1 MRIHLL
7 SDLHLEFEPFEPP
20 AMDADVVVLAGD
32 IHIKGRGVDWAVEAF
47 SCPVLYIPGNH
58 EYHTG
63 HLFATLKKMRSL
75 GSNSHVQVLDRDVVI
90 IGGVRFLG
98 ATMWTDFGSTGHT
111 LASTINAR
119 NSMNDYSQI
128 RTGQNFR
135 RLKPE
140 DQAKESV
147 TTRLWLEGQLAK
159 PFQGQ
164 TVVITHHAPLLR
176 SLADSPYSG
185 THLDAAYANEW
196 PELLGGERVALWA
209 HGHCHTAVDY
219 QHLGTRIAC
228 NPRGYPGEN
237 TGFNPGLIID
247 L

>member
-7 SDLHLEFEPFEPP
+7 SDLHLEFEPFEPSI
-20 AMDADVVVLAGD
+20 MDADVVLLAGD
-32 IHIKGRGVDWAVEAF
+32 IHVKGRGVDWAAEAF

-58 EYHTG
+58 EYYSG

-75 GSNSHVQVLDRDVVI
+75 SSNSNVQVLDRDVTV

-98 ATMWTDFGSTGHT
+98 ATMWTDFTSTGHSLT
-111 LASTINAR
+111 STINAR
-119 NSMNDYSQI
+119 HSMNDYSQI
-128 RTGQNFR
+128 RTGENFR
-135 RLKPE
+135 RLRPE

-147 TTRLWLEGQLAK
+147 TTRLWLEDQLAK
-159 PFQGQ
+159 PFPGP

-196 PELLGGERVALWA
+196 PDLLGGERVALWA
-209 HGHCHTAVDY
+209 HGHSHTAVDY
-219 QHLGTRIAC
+219 QHLGTRIVC
-228 NPRGYPGEN
+228 NPYGYPGEH
-237 TGFNPGLIID
+237 TGFNPELIID

>member
-7 SDLHLEFEPFEPP
+7 SDLHLEFEPFEPSIL
-20 AMDADVVVLAGD
+20 DADVALLAGD
-32 IHIKGRGVDWAVEAF
+32 IHIKGRGVDWAAEVF

-58 EYHTG
+58 EYYSG
-63 HLFATLKKMRSL
+63 HLFATLKKMRSH
-75 GSNSHVQVLDRDVVI
+75 SSDSVVQVLDRDVAV

-98 ATMWTDFGSTGHT
+98 ATMWTDFASTGHAH
-111 LASTINAR
+111 ASTVSAHS
-119 NSMNDYSQI
+119 SMNDYGQI
-128 RTGQNFR
+128 RTGENFR
-135 RLKPE
+135 RLTPA

-147 TTRLWLEGQLAK
+147 TTRLWLEEQMAK
-159 PFQGQ
+159 PFPGP

-196 PELLGGERVALWA
+196 PDLLGQERVALWA

-219 QHLGTRIAC
+219 QYLGTRIVC
-228 NPRGYPGEN
+228 NPRGYPGEH
-237 TGFNPGLIID
+237 TGFNSELIID